1 MAAESMVFWEL
12 SILVLDFFLL
22 SLLQQRGVQ
31 AENYVVGGHS
41 VKWALPQMTGHN
53 VSFYSAWAADK
64 KFQLGDNLGTC
75 RVELNP
81 KPVTWSGVFF
91 SFDIGVTV
99 Q

>member
-1 MAAESMVFWEL
+1 VVAYSAIAAESMVFWEL

-22 SLLQQRGVQ
+22 LLPQQRGVQ
-31 AENYVVGGHS
+31 AENYVVGGDS

-75 RVELNP
+75 RVELNS
-81 KPVTWSGVFF
+81 KP
-91 SFDIGVTV
+91 
-99 Q
+99 